1 MIVNNH
7 IQHEGTNNILSIYS
21 SRTVIFGTG
30 VSIITHW
37 VTDIISSYCIII
49 IIIIMVV
56 TDWYVWV
63 VLNLGMVAM
72 LECFLP

>member
-1 MIVNNH
+1 M
-7 IQHEGTNNILSIYS
+7 
-21 SRTVIFGTG
+21 IFGTG
-30 VSIITHW
+30 VSIITHG
-37 VTDIISSYCIII
+37 VTDIISSYCII